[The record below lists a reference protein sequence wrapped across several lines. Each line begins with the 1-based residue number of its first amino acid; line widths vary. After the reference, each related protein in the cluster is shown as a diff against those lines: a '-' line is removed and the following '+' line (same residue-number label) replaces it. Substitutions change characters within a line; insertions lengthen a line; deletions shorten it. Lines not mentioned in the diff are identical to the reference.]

1 MECRRMKR
9 LIADLMYQVFVELLS
24 QSLMRLSDWLS
35 ALPWL

>member
-1 MECRRMKR
+1 MKR

-24 QSLMRLSDWLS
+24 QMLLRLADWLS